1 MVDSGNKAAKAG
13 LAYTVGNVL
22 LKGVTFLT
30 LPIFSRI
37 LTTEEFGFYNL
48 YVSYETILTIFVGLC
63 LYGSLR
69 TAKYDYQKEF
79 NSYVSST
86 LMLSGIIYL
95 VFIVLGNLIYPTL
108 SKNFEFDR
116 SIFNVL
122 ITHSYAMFI
131 FQFYNT
137 WLALDFKYKKF
148 LLVSGINSIGGTVL
162 SIVLILFFFKTDKYI
177 GRIYGYAIVPIAV
190 AVVIWMAFFRNA
202 KTEKYQLFNKEYW
215 RYGLGISLPLVVHTF
230 SQQIL
235 NQFDRIMINTMV
247 GVAQVGIYG
256 FIQTIASIL
265 QIIVQSMDNAWSV
278 WMYEQ
283 LNQNQYLQI
292 KEKSKAYTLLM
303 NILYI
308 GFISLAPDV
317 IRIAGT
323 KEYYGGIA
331 MVIPLAFAIYF
342 VFLYSLPVHVE
353 YFYKKTKFIA
363 VGTSL
368 AAGINIALNY
378 IFIRKYGYTASAWT
392 TLVSY
397 ILLFF
402 FHWIIAK
409 RIDKNPMFPVKMIVV
424 SIGSLIVYS
433 VWILCVLNYRYIR
446 WSSMVAIIVG
456 MMICNY
462 RITVPMIDMVCSK
475 MKRRDK

>member
-1 MVDSGNKAAKAG
+1 MVNSGNKAAKAG
-13 LAYTVGNVL
+13 LAYTIGNIL

-79 NSYVSST
+79 DSYVTST
-86 LMLSGIIYL
+86 LMLSGVIYL
-95 VFIVLGNLIYPTL
+95 VFIVLGNLVYPVL
-108 SKNFEFDR
+108 SGHFEFDR
-116 SIFNVL
+116 VIFNIL

-148 LLVSGINSIGGTVL
+148 LIVSGVNSIGGTLLSVL
-162 SIVLILFFFKTDKYI
+162 LILFFFKTNKHV

-190 AVVIWMAFFRNA
+190 AIVIWLAFFRNA
-202 KTEKYQLFNKEYW
+202 KVKKYQLFNKEYW
-215 RYGLGISLPLVVHTF
+215 RYGLNLSLPLVVHTF

-278 WMYEQ
+278 WMYEL

-292 KEKSKAYTLLM
+292 KEKSKEYILLM
-303 NILYI
+303 NVLYV

-331 MVIPLAFAIYF
+331 MVIPLSFAIYF
-342 VFLYSLPVHVE
+342 VFLYSLPVHIE

-368 AAGINIALNY
+368 AAGINIVLNY

-392 TLVSY
+392 TLASY
-397 ILLFF
+397 ILLFA
-402 FHWIIAK
+402 FHYVIAK
-409 RIDKNPMFPVKMIVV
+409 IIDNNPMFPVKMIAV
-424 SIGSLIVYS
+424 SILSLGVYS
-433 VWILCVLNYRYIR
+433 GWILWIVNHMYIR
-446 WSSMVAIIVG
+446 WISMVIAIAAMAVYNYKIIMPMVD
-456 MMICNY
+456 MICN
-462 RITVPMIDMVCSK
+462 K
-475 MKRRDK
+475 MKRKNK

>member
-342 VFLYSLPVHVE
+342 VFCIHFLCMLNT
-353 YFYKKTKFIA
+353 FIKKQ
-363 VGTSL
+363 
-368 AAGINIALNY
+368 N
-378 IFIRKYGYTASAWT
+378 
-392 TLVSY
+392 
-397 ILLFF
+397 LLQ
-402 FHWIIAK
+402 
-409 RIDKNPMFPVKMIVV
+409 
-424 SIGSLIVYS
+424 
-433 VWILCVLNYRYIR
+433 
-446 WSSMVAIIVG
+446 
-456 MMICNY
+456 
-462 RITVPMIDMVCSK
+462 
-475 MKRRDK
+475 